1 MLSGEPARTVFFT
14 GCRLRAQHGAKNLRG
29 APKFSRTRPELFSS
43 CAPRPI
49 PARPSRIPSLSELR
63 PLQTRSLGPT
73 RRAPS
78 GVNNIKSPHLWRLV
92 WKKASAREK
101 SCRLL
106 PSPNF
111 QKTCHEKVWMSVI
124 GSRLRCATPFF
135 SLLRSSPLF
144 YGCIKTK

>member
-1 MLSGEPARTVFFT
+1 MLSGEPAGTVFFT
-14 GCRLRAQHGAKNLRG
+14 RCRLRAQHGAKNLRG

-101 SCRLL
+101 SCRLS

-124 GSRLRCATPFF
+124 GSQAQMRHPLFFLSSAAPPFF
-135 SLLRSSPLF
+135 MVA
-144 YGCIKTK
+144 